1 MEISEPMLRKALVF
15 FLIAIGL
22 VGSVQG
28 LALSNINFGDVEP
41 SVTYTQTLILTN
53 SPQDIDN
60 HFVIEVGGIA
70 KDWITVSPSEFDLA
84 KGASQPLIVTFI
96 VPKEASLGE
105 KTATI
110 TAVGKT
116 TVPSA
121 GGTPEGATVGY
132 AVATKSNLVAN
143 VVKAGSIA
151 AIEITEVETSK
162 DIKPGDIVKFTI
174 SAKNAGN
181 VPAVGQFSVSITK
194 DTQEI
199 TTIPSVPV
207 DFGINA
213 EQTVKI
219 YWDTVNQTEGLYS
232 AVVSVLPSSSGKDV
246 KIRVSSYPAIW
257 LELGGV
263 KDTSGSSS
271 SLNLTTIAIMGICL
285 IAVIGIVFFILKR
298 RNHP

>member
-1 MEISEPMLRKALVF
+1 MEISETMLRNVLVF
-15 FLIAIGL
+15 LLIAIGL
-22 VGSVQG
+22 VGVVQS
-28 LALSNINFGDVEP
+28 LALSNVNFGDVEQG
-41 SVTYTQTLILTN
+41 VTYTQTIILTN

-60 HFVIEVGGIA
+60 HFVVEVGGMV
-70 KDWITVSPSEFDLA
+70 KDWITVSPSEFDLP
-84 KGASQPLIVTFI
+84 KGSRQPLTVTLA
-96 VPKEASLGE
+96 VPNDASLGE

-110 TAVGKT
+110 TAVGKK

-143 VVKAGSIA
+143 VVKVGSIA
-151 AIEITEVETSK
+151 AIEITGVETPK

-181 VPAVGQFSVSITK
+181 VPASGQFSVAITK
-194 DTQEI
+194 DAHNI

-207 DFGINA
+207 DFGMTA

-219 YWDTVNQTEGLYS
+219 YWDTKDQPEGVYT
-232 AVVSVLPSSSGKDV
+232 AVVSVVPSSSGKDV
-246 KIRVSSYPAIW
+246 KIRTVSYPAIT

-263 KDTSGSSS
+263 KDTSGSSP
-271 SLNLTTIAIMGICL
+271 SLNLTTVVLIGICL
-285 IAVIGIVFFILKR
+285 IAVIGIAFSFLKQ
-298 RNHP
+298 RNQP

>member
-1 MEISEPMLRKALVF
+1 MLRKVLVF
-15 FLIAIGL
+15 LLIAIGL
-22 VGSVQG
+22 VGGVQS
-28 LALSNINFGDVEP
+28 LALSNINFGDIEP
-41 SVTYTQTLILTN
+41 GATYTQTLILTN

-60 HFVIEVGGIA
+60 HFIIEVGGIA
-70 KDWITVSPSEFDLA
+70 KDWITVTPSTFDLA
-84 KGASQPLIVTFI
+84 KGASQPLIVTFT

-110 TAVGKT
+110 TAIGKM

-121 GGTPEGATVGY
+121 GKTPEGATVGY

-151 AIEITEVETSK
+151 AIEITRVETSK
-162 DIKPGDIVKFTI
+162 DLKPGDIVKFTI

-181 VPAVGQFSVSITK
+181 VPSVGQFSVAITK

-199 TTIPSVPV
+199 TTIPGVPV
-207 DFGINA
+207 DFGMNA

-219 YWDTVNQTEGLYS
+219 YWDTVSQTEGVYT
-232 AVVSVLPSSSGKDV
+232 AVVSVVPSSSGKDV
-246 KIRVSSYPAIW
+246 KIRVSSYPAIS

-271 SLNLTTIAIMGICL
+271 SLNLTTIALIGICL
-285 IAVIGIVFFILKR
+285 IAVIGTVFFIMKR
-298 RNHP
+298 RKHL